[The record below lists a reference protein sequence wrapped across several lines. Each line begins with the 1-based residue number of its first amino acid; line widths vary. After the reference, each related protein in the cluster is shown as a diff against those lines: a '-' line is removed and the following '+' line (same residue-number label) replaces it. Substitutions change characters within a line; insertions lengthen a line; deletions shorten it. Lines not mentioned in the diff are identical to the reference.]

1 MITYVKRCFSATPNL
16 PSPQTQLRSSLVR
29 AIKVFL
35 LAGVLPTTTFAA
47 TIQGIA
53 FEDINDNGIFDS
65 GEPPLSY
72 TTIFIR
78 ENNKADAG
86 EGGFFTTYTDENG
99 EYSSIAHDP
108 GPFTIWGEI
117 PAGWIQT
124 MPVRGEG
131 IAMFDVEISEPN
143 QNLTVDFGFF
153 NPDSM
158 QPPPDDT
165 TNPPPSDE
173 TNQPPQ
179 ANFTLSPPEGQAPL
193 TVNFD
198 GNSSFDPEDQIIQ
211 YEWLMP
217 DGFVFGTE
225 PETTFTFNDPGT
237 YEIKLV
243 VTDNTGQIGDKTA
256 IVTVW
261 EPEAP
266 QEPQEP
272 PVAKLTI
279 EPDRGVAPLIV
290 ELDGN
295 NSFDPDGEIVGC
307 EWLIA
312 GKPPVDSC
320 KARVTFDE
328 PGEYEV
334 TLIVT
339 DNHGLSNQ
347 EIKVVFVEE
356 QPKNDPIANMSVSPR
371 SGDAPLTVSANG
383 NGSSDPDGNI
393 VNYQWTVSDGRTA
406 SGSQANFTF
415 NSAGQYTI
423 VLEVTDNDGLS
434 ATTEETVTV
443 EEKPKNAP
451 TANMSVNPISGKTPL
466 TVSANG
472 NNSFDSDG
480 EIVGYQW
487 RVSDGKKASG
497 PQANFTFNSAGQY
510 TISLVVTDNDG
521 LSATTE
527 ETVTVE
533 GKPKN
538 APTAN
543 MSVSPRSG
551 DAPLTVSANGNNS
564 SDSDGEIVDYQWTV
578 SDAQKASGSKVNF
591 TFDSAGQYTIFLE
604 VTDNDGLSATT
615 QQTISVSTAP
625 NPNSPPTAAFVATP
639 TEGDSPLT
647 VTLNGR
653 DSVDSDGE
661 VVHYKWTAS
670 NGQKASGANATTT
683 FTFDKAGTY
692 TISLVVTDDK
702 GDISSTANQ
711 TITVNKPKAPQAPPI
726 ALLEI
731 SPKEGEAPLTVNLY
745 GSLSIDP
752 DGSIASYDWKASDGQ
767 EAFEELAEMIF
778 DIPGKYRITLEV
790 KDNDGLVSAK
800 VWEIVTVTES
810 GTGTPPVAKIGEIPA
825 SGQAP
830 FTLVL
835 DASSSFDPDG
845 GEIVYE
851 WTVSS
856 GKTSLKSTD
865 ITTSFILEKAGN
877 CTVVLTVTD
886 DEELTDSTS
895 QTILITK
902 EEVEVVRVSFAG
914 LNESYA
920 VGDKVTVDLIEQ
932 VKTNRFNRVD
942 LWVAIQ
948 IPSGELLFRTPLP
961 LVPFSIQPQPL
972 KESLESSDSTT
983 RLLDFEVIPG
993 ISGTYTFYALY
1004 LKEGS
1009 EPLKEGLEATQR
1021 SNLAIQSTTLE

>member
-1 MITYVKRCFSATPNL
+1 MPNL
-16 PSPQTQLRSSLVR
+16 FFPQAQLRVALVR

-35 LAGVLPTTTFAA
+35 LAGVFPTTTFAA

-53 FEDINDNGIFDS
+53 FEDINDNSIFDS
-65 GEPPLSY
+65 GEPPLPY

-86 EGGFFTTYTDENG
+86 EGGFFTTMTDENG

-108 GPFTIWGEI
+108 GPLTIWSEI

-124 MPVRGEG
+124 MPIRGEG
-131 IAMFDVEISEPN
+131 IAMFDVGISESN
-143 QNLTVDFGFF
+143 QNLIVDFGLF
-153 NPDSM
+153 NPSAT
-158 QPPPDDT
+158 QPPPGNT
-165 TNPPPSDE
+165 TPPGGGE
-173 TNQPPQ
+173 TNKPPQ

-198 GNSSFDPEDQIIQ
+198 GNSSFDPEGQTIEYQ
-211 YEWLMP
+211 WLMP
-217 DGFVFGTE
+217 DGSVFSTE
-225 PETTFTFNDPGT
+225 PETIFTFNDPGT

-243 VTDNTGQIGDKTA
+243 VTDNNDQIGDKTT
-256 IVTVW
+256 IVTVR
-261 EPEAP
+261 EPEVA
-266 QEPQEP
+266 QEP
-272 PVAKLTI
+272 PVAKSFI
-279 EPDRGVAPLIV
+279 EPPRGVAPLTV

-295 NSFDPDGEIVGC
+295 SSFDPDGEIVEC
-307 EWLIA
+307 EWLIET
-312 GKPPVDSC
+312 KPPVDDC
-320 KARVTFDE
+320 EARITFEE

-334 TLIVT
+334 TLVVT
-339 DNHGLSNQ
+339 DNHGLSDQ
-347 EIKVVFVEE
+347 VTKVVFVEE
-356 QPKNDPIANMSVSPR
+356 KPKNAPTANISLNPI
-371 SGDAPLTVSANG
+371 SGQAPLIVSANG
-383 NGSSDPDGNI
+383 NDSSDPDGDI
-393 VNYQWTVSDGRTA
+393 IDYQWTVSDGRKA

-423 VLEVTDNDGLS
+423 SLVVTDNDGLS
-434 ATTEETVTV
+434 SATAEKIVTV

-451 TANMSVNPISGKTPL
+451 TANMFVNPISGQAPL

-480 EIVGYQW
+480 DILDYQW
-487 RVSDGKKASG
+487 TVSDGRKASG
-497 PQANFTFNSAGQY
+497 SQANFTFNSAGQY

-521 LSATTE
+521 LSATT
-527 ETVTVE
+527 
-533 GKPKN
+533 
-538 APTAN
+538 
-543 MSVSPRSG
+543 
-551 DAPLTVSANGNNS
+551 
-564 SDSDGEIVDYQWTV
+564 
-578 SDAQKASGSKVNF
+578 
-591 TFDSAGQYTIFLE
+591 
-604 VTDNDGLSATT
+604 
-615 QQTISVSTAP
+615 QQTISVSTAK
-625 NPNSPPTAAFVATP
+625 NSPPTAAFVATP
-639 TEGDSPLT
+639 TEGDAPLT

-653 DSVDSDGE
+653 DSVDSDGN

-683 FTFDKAGTY
+683 FTFDKGGSY
-692 TISLVVTDDK
+692 TISLVVKDDK
-702 GDISSTANQ
+702 ADISSTANQ
-711 TITVNKPKAPQAPPI
+711 TITVEELKVIQPPKVLQPPI

-731 SPKEGEAPLTVNLY
+731 SPKKGEAPLTVNLD

-752 DGSIASYDWKASDGQ
+752 DGSIASYDWKASDEQ
-767 EAFEELAEMIF
+767 EASGKFAEMTF
-778 DIPGKYRITLEV
+778 DIPGRYRITLEV

-810 GTGTPPVAKIGEIPA
+810 GTGTPPVAKIGDIPA

-835 DASSSFDPDG
+835 DANSSFDPDG

-851 WTVSS
+851 WTVSC
-856 GKTSLKSTD
+856 GEASLKSTD
-865 ITTSFILEKAGN
+865 ITTSFTLEKAGN

-902 EEVEVVRVSFAG
+902 EEVEAVPVSFAS

-920 VGDKVTVDLIEQ
+920 VGDKVTVDLIEK
-932 VKTNRFNRVD
+932 VKTNRHNRVD
-942 LWVAIQ
+942 LWVVIQ

-961 LVPFSIQPQPL
+961 LVPFSPQPQPL

-993 ISGTYTFYALY
+993 IGGTYTFYAVY

-1009 EPLKEGLEATQR
+1009 DPLKEGLEAIQR
-1021 SNLAIQSTTLE
+1021 SNIAIQSTTLE

>member
-1 MITYVKRCFSATPNL
+1 MITYVRRGFSATPNL
-16 PSPQTQLRSSLVR
+16 PSPQTLRSALAR

-35 LAGVLPTTTFAA
+35 LASVLPTTTFAA

-65 GEPPLSY
+65 GEPPLPY

-86 EGGFFTTYTDENG
+86 EGGLFTTYTDENG
-99 EYSSIAHDP
+99 KYSSIAHDP
-108 GPFTIWGEI
+108 GPLTVWSEI

-124 MPVRGEG
+124 MPIRGEG
-131 IAMFDVEISEPN
+131 IAMFDVGISEPN

-153 NPDSM
+153 NPSAT
-158 QPPPDDT
+158 QPPPDG
-165 TNPPPSDE
+165 E

-225 PETTFTFNDPGT
+225 PETIFTFNDPGT
-237 YEIKLV
+237 YEIKLI

-256 IVTVW
+256 IVTVQ

-266 QEPQEP
+266 QES

-279 EPDRGVAPLIV
+279 EPPRGLAPLTV

-295 NSFDPDGEIVGC
+295 NSFDPDGEIIEC
-307 EWLIA
+307 EWLI
-312 GKPPVDSC
+312 GGGQRLVDGC
-320 KARVTFDE
+320 NARATFE
-328 PGEYEV
+328 ELGEYEV
-334 TLIVT
+334 TLVVT
-339 DNHGLSNQ
+339 DNDGLSDQ
-347 EIKVVFVEE
+347 VTKVVFVEE
-356 QPKNDPIANMSVSPR
+356 KPKNAPVANMSLNPIS
-371 SGDAPLTVSANG
+371 DQAPLIVSVNG
-383 NGSSDPDGNI
+383 NNSFDSDGDI
-393 VNYQWTVSDGRTA
+393 VDYQWTVSDGQEA
-406 SGSQANFTF
+406 FGSQANFTF

-423 VLEVTDNDGLS
+423 FLVVTDNDGLS
-434 ATTEETVTV
+434 ATAEKIVIV

-451 TANMSVNPISGKTPL
+451 TANMSVNPISGKAPL

-480 EIVGYQW
+480 NIVNYQW
-487 RVSDGKKASG
+487 TVSDGQEASG
-497 PQANFTFNSAGQY
+497 SKVNFTFNSAGQY
-510 TISLVVTDNDG
+510 TISLV
-521 LSATTE
+521 
-527 ETVTVE
+527 
-533 GKPKN
+533 
-538 APTAN
+538 
-543 MSVSPRSG
+543 
-551 DAPLTVSANGNNS
+551 
-564 SDSDGEIVDYQWTV
+564 
-578 SDAQKASGSKVNF
+578 
-591 TFDSAGQYTIFLE
+591 

-639 TEGDSPLT
+639 TEGDAPLT

-653 DSVDSDGE
+653 NSVDSDGNI
-661 VVHYKWTAS
+661 VHYKWTAS

-692 TISLVVTDDK
+692 TISLVVKDDK

-711 TITVNKPKAPQAPPI
+711 TITVDELKVIQPPKVLQPPI

-731 SPKEGEAPLTVNLY
+731 SPKEGEAPLTVNLD

-752 DGSIASYDWKASDGQ
+752 DGRIANYDWNASDGQ
-767 EAFEELAEMIF
+767 EAFGEFAEMTF

-790 KDNDGLVSAK
+790 IDNDGLPSAK
-800 VWEIVTVTES
+800 VWDIVTITES
-810 GTGTPPVAKIGEIPA
+810 GTGTPPVAKIGDIPA

-830 FTLVL
+830 LTLVL

-851 WTVSS
+851 WTVSC
-856 GKTSLKSTD
+856 GEASLKSTD
-865 ITTSFILEKAGN
+865 ITTSFTLEKAGN

-886 DEELTDSTS
+886 DEGLTHSTS
-895 QTILITK
+895 QAILITE

-942 LWVAIQ
+942 LWVAIS

-961 LVPFSIQPQPL
+961 LVPFSPQPQPL

-993 ISGTYTFYALY
+993 ISGTYTFYAVY

-1009 EPLKEGLEATQR
+1009 DPLKEGLEAIQR